1 MERII
6 LEPLRGQNY
15 PNFQTQLRP
24 SFARDNSHP
33 VHAAAIIATKLEFPW
48 PINGRGGASV

>member
-48 PINGRGGASV
+48 PINGRGGVSV